1 MKCFMRSGNSKDSR
15 KGVKVRMQELKAVF
29 ENEEAVRLLNY
40 FISYK
45 EIINKSE
52 KHPIDSIDDTLKIA
66 VLPKS
71 ELLVVK

>member
-1 MKCFMRSGNSKDSR
+1 MKRFMLTASNTSSERRRIK
-15 KGVKVRMQELKAVF
+15 MQETKAIF

-45 EIINKSE
+45 EIVSKNE
-52 KHPIDSIDDTLKIA
+52 THPINSVDDEVSIA